1 MHNSLFGGISGEF
14 VTGSKD
20 INIGSQL
27 TLTTA
32 FINHQNQQ
40 IQVLTDAI
48 KQIVQVSTYIKESF
62 LQTCKQKKHITIL

>member
-1 MHNSLFGGISGEF
+1 MHNSLFGGISDEF
-14 VTGSKD
+14 VTGSED
-20 INIGSQL
+20 MDLGSQL

-48 KQIVQVSTYIKESF
+48 KQIVQITTYIKDPFYKPVS
-62 LQTCKQKKHITIL
+62 KKSI